1 MNPDRRHSRKPW
13 MLRDA
18 TPQLCLAVVLV
29 AVACCWWLFGQG
41 A

>member
-1 MNPDRRHSRKPW
+1 

-18 TPQLCLAVVLV
+18 TPQLCLALVLTMLTI
-29 AVACCWWLFGQG
+29 CWLAFGQP

>member
-1 MNPDRRHSRKPW
+1 MTPDRRHSRKPW

-18 TPQLCLAVVLV
+18 TPQLCLAVVL
-29 AVACCWWLFGQG
+29 AMLTICWLAFGPS